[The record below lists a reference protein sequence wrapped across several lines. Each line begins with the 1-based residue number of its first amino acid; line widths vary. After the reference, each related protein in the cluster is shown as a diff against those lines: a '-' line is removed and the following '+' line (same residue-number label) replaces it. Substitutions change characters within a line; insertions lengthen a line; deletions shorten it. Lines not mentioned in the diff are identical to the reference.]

1 MSKKI
6 RGVKI
11 YPNFEQVLF
20 KIMLMFWFL
29 ITLNLFTVDVS
40 STIEA

>member
-6 RGVKI
+6 REVKI

-20 KIMLMFWFL
+20 KIMLMSWFL

-40 STIEA
+40 STNGA